1 MIYYDRS
8 YCAEVPHALP
18 PGDRLLCS
26 VRAAERLEVSD
37 RYVRILAKNGELKA
51 YYGHKPE
58 DVNLGNYDPATPK
71 LLFFRLSDILE
82 YQQQNSSGVN

>member
-1 MIYYDRS
+1 MSGGTMIYYDRS

-51 YYGHKPE
+51 YY
-58 DVNLGNYDPATPK
+58 DPATPK

-82 YQQQNSSGVN
+82 YQQQNSSVVN